1 MATRNGVLNTATPG
15 SLLLVIHDFVAR
27 STDELSL
34 AKGDRIE
41 LIERDDDFGDGWFLG
56 RHLGNGGTG
65 LFPEVYMT
73 PAPKGTLNSATQPR
87 RINDGPIKSAASA
100 GTSASD
106 TSTTSPAQQRHLS
119 GSAVQT
125 QSASMASQ
133 HPPPAQTAL
142 RTSLPATI
150 PSLGARTQ
158 TFNADSPVMNE
169 TLSVINEHITDMN
182 SPRSSL
188 HNGTKRDTMG
198 SVYSQTL
205 TRMSYIPGHETDEDE
220 TLHTEEEV
228 MLWSPLRVA
237 EYLEDHL
244 VEKQHCE
251 VFKDQEISGEVLLA
265 MDQSSLFIKEF
276 DLGSVGRRLKTWH
289 RIKALQD
296 EVRRSSPD
304 PSKSVASDDHSTS
317 AGATPDDASIVSEPN
332 RNRSS
337 TFGTPSFSPRGL
349 EPGRQS
355 MDAGRSNTLQASSS
369 MSFIPPQSSTSPNLT
384 RAASSAMSPL
394 QSMTSLS
401 RPENTYRP
409 SAQTIRQMQNAR
421 RHSSIDS
428 TSSAGATRNTGHR
441 KQPSI
446 DKKWQPGQPMSQLVN
461 GKSAHS
467 HTMSAESPAA
477 DQHTASAELD
487 RGYISDNQ
495 ATSQP
500 RKSNLLTKK
509 TTSVSAAVSPMQSR
523 TNSGMFSN
531 NRSGGQTSS
540 MSTSPRKDAVGPLV
554 SAGASSHMANAMNA
568 VQTKFG
574 GVRSATSP
582 PLGNEPPTTP
592 MQPPMSPTVTKL
604 EYTNGTSTTL
614 NALAA
619 SSAGTSDASGNVTP
633 RPSSTQLGFFASQRQ
648 RIPGFRSSSEAVTK
662 PERNSADVRPTA
674 AGEVKALASP
684 TRTGSTTPSTE
695 TRSFDMQKSLDGQS
709 RRTST
714 ASGGKSVQPQQQ
726 GLVPPPTSTK
736 RARPK
741 TKKAT
746 SAYTKG
752 LEKITPAE
760 QLKRG
765 CDYSG
770 WMKKKSGSLMST
782 WKPRLFIVK
791 GRRLSYYYSETDTEE
806 KGLIDISF
814 HRVLPA
820 HNETLTGLHASLTGA
835 AGASPTSPTHTT
847 ATQAEQDLKNSPP
860 KPGDKSGDNAAGL
873 FIFKLIPPRSGLA
886 KGVSFTKPTVHYFA
900 VNSRQEGRLWMAA
913 LMKAT
918 IDRDDDGVVTT
929 TYSQKTISLE
939 KARARRER
947 PPALKEE
954 GAEGRAELE
963 GVDGGEREGGGEGRG
978 LGIGGLGGGEAGAGA
993 EMVTPAVVGGA
1004 VAEDEV
1010 QAVSEKE
1017 EPVTKDSGVAL
1028 LGPDVMPATVAERRV
1043 SDEKEVA
1050 PGAS

>member
-1 MATRNGVLNTATPG
+1 MATRNGVQNTATPG
-15 SLLLVIHDFVAR
+15 SLLLVIHDFIAR

-65 LFPEVYMT
+65 LFPEVYTT
-73 PAPKGTLNSATQPR
+73 PAPKGTLNSAAQPR
-87 RINDGPIKSAASA
+87 RINDGPVKSAASA
-100 GTSASD
+100 GTSVSD

-125 QSASMASQ
+125 SSAGAASQ
-133 HPPPAQTAL
+133 QFAPPHTAL
-142 RTSLPATI
+142 RTSLPATM
-150 PSLGARTQ
+150 PSINTRAP

-182 SPRSSL
+182 TPRSSL
-188 HNGTKRDTMG
+188 HNGNKRDTMG
-198 SVYSQTL
+198 SVYSQVL

-296 EVRRSSPD
+296 EVRRSSPE
-304 PSKSVASDDHSTS
+304 PNTSVASDDHSTT
-317 AGATPDDASIVSEPN
+317 AGAVPDDASDVSEPN

-337 TFGTPSFSPRGL
+337 TFGSPSFLPRGL

-355 MDAGRSNTLQASSS
+355 MDAGRSNTLHASSS
-369 MSFIPPQSSTSPNLT
+369 MSFVPQQSTPSPTLT

-428 TSSAGATRNTGHR
+428 TSSAGATRSTGHR

-467 HTMSAESPAA
+467 HTMSAESPAV
-477 DQHTASAELD
+477 DQPTPSTELD
-487 RGYISDNQ
+487 RGYFSDNQ
-495 ATSQP
+495 AASPT
-500 RKSNLLTKK
+500 RKGNLLTKK
-509 TTSVSAAVSPMQSR
+509 ATSVSAAVSPMQSR
-523 TNSGMFSN
+523 TNSGMFSK

-554 SAGASSHMANAMNA
+554 SAGASSHMVNAMTA

-574 GVRSATSP
+574 GARSATSP

-592 MQPPMSPTVTKL
+592 LQPPMSPTVTKL

-614 NALAA
+614 NALAGA
-619 SSAGTSDASGNVTP
+619 SAGTSDASGNVTP
-633 RPSSTQLGFFASQRQ
+633 SPSSTQLGFFASQRQ
-648 RIPGFRSSSEAVTK
+648 RIPGLRSSSEAVTK
-662 PERNSADVRPTA
+662 PERNSADVRPTV

-714 ASGGKSVQPQQQ
+714 ASGGKSAQPQQQ
-726 GLVPPPTSTK
+726 GLAPPPTSTK

-741 TKKAT
+741 TKKLT

-782 WKPRLFIVK
+782 WKRRLFILK

-847 ATQAEQDLKNSPP
+847 ATQAEIDLKNNPP
-860 KPGDKSGDNAAGL
+860 KPGDKSGDNAGL

-900 VNSRQEGRLWMAA
+900 VSSRQEGRLWMAA

-947 PPALKEE
+947 PPALQEE

-963 GVDGGEREGGGEGRG
+963 GPEREEGGAGVGEGEGLGMG
-978 LGIGGLGGGEAGAGA
+978 LGIDGLGPEEG
-993 EMVTPAVVGGA
+993 PAVVAGA

-1010 QAVSEKE
+1010 PAASERE
-1017 EPVTKDSGVAL
+1017 APVTKDSGVAL
-1028 LGPDVMPATVAERRV
+1028 LGPEAAPAAVTERRV